1 MYLLLAERRSYG
13 ANDIVMPGTF
23 LTSDEETDF
32 VRRVEADP
40 PALVI
45 WSKRPYDRD
54 PAKAVEVTAPRLAAW
69 VLEHY
74 ERWGVV
80 RRHYLMGP
88 RGQQPPPGWWLP
100 QDLPEPSGGAARSPA
115 GGAG

>member
-1 MYLLLAERRSYG
+1 MG

-23 LTSDEETDF
+23 LTPEEEMDLL
-32 VRRVEADP
+32 RRVEADP

-45 WSKRPYDRD
+45 WPNHPYDRD
-54 PAKAVEVTAPRLAAW
+54 PAKSLEHTCPRLARW

-74 ERWGVV
+74 QRWGMV

-88 RGQQPPPGWWLP
+88 RGQAPPSDWGPEHLPGIP
-100 QDLPEPSGGAARSPA
+100 RDAAARAPGEA
-115 GGAG
+115 G